1 MLTTHSKKVKGLI
14 EQMIAKLEAEAE
26 EEATEKA
33 YCDEEMA
40 KTNAKKEEL
49 QDGIEK
55 LTSKID
61 KSAARSAKL
70 KDEVVVL
77 QKELQ
82 EIAKE
87 QAEMD
92 SIRAEEHANYKTAKQ
107 ELEQG
112 LAGVR
117 KALSVLRDY
126 YGGDSS
132 DDSMEFMQQPAKP
145 AKFEKAEGAGG
156 SIISILEVCESDFAT
171 NLAKE
176 ETQEADSQANYEKTT
191 QENKVATAEKNKD
204 VEYKT
209 QEAAAL
215 DKHISELSADK
226 ETATTELDA
235 VLEYDAKLKDRCVAK
250 PETYEERKAR
260 RDAEIS
266 GLKEALS
273 ILENE
278 GAFLQSGRKGANAR
292 HNRFMGA

>member
-40 KTNAKKEEL
+40 KTTAKKEEL

-145 AKFEKAEGAGG
+145 AKFEEAEA
-156 SIISILEVCESDFAT
+156 
-171 NLAKE
+171 
-176 ETQEADSQANYEKTT
+176 QANYEKTT

-209 QEAAAL
+209 QEAAGL
-215 DKHISELSADK
+215 DKHIAELSADK